1 MLELSNEI
9 LEQCGPE
16 MLRITLTVKRPP
28 RVSVIPFRRE
38 KAAAFSITGTTRDSA
53 DVISGA
59 PGFTGG
65 YLVEEAIPVTYEK
78 TWGDGVPTPGDCLL
92 TLFHRKPDLDQDTFI
107 RRWHGGHTPLSLR
120 LHPLWNYN
128 RNVVVK
134 ALNENSTWYG
144 GIVEEQFRTAAE
156 LLNPFIFFGP
166 ALKVPYH
173 MYLVYRD
180 TISFIDMKRIETYLA
195 TEIHIRSRK

>member
-1 MLELSNEI
+1 
-9 LEQCGPE
+9 
-16 MLRITLTVKRPP
+16 
-28 RVSVIPFRRE
+28 
-38 KAAAFSITGTTRDSA
+38 
-53 DVISGA
+53 
-59 PGFTGG
+59 
-65 YLVEEAIPVTYEK
+65 VEEAIPVTYEK
-78 TWGDGVPTPGDCLL
+78 TWGDGVPTPGECLL